1 MCEEPSSLCPWAK
14 HLTPSHSSRIVSVIS
29 ALYVTLDE
37 TAAKWLLTNLSGFRI
52 TAYGAAGGRSVQA
65 VHKSHGVYMTGDFLL
80 QKDELLYIL
89 VGQEGEDA
97 CPNVS
102 NPFYQYIHVL
112 LFKKKCKWYD

>member
-1 MCEEPSSLCPWAK
+1 MRRTIATVPLSKALNPWSLTENCPCNK
-14 HLTPSHSSRIVSVIS
+14 CTVSHFGG
-29 ALYVTLDE
+29 
-37 TAAKWLLTNLSGFRI
+37 KQLLNDCLLICLGFRI

-65 VHKSHGVYMTGDFLL
+65 VHKSHGVYMTGDFQL

-102 NPFYQYIHVL
+102 NPFYQYIPVL
-112 LFKKKCKWYD
+112 LFQKM

>member
-1 MCEEPSSLCPWAK
+1 MK
-14 HLTPSHSSRIVSVIS
+14 
-29 ALYVTLDE
+29 
-37 TAAKWLLTNLSGFRI
+37 AAAEWLLICLGFRI

-102 NPFYQYIHVL
+102 NAFYQYIPVL
-112 LFKKKCKWYD
+112 WFQKRKKEYD